1 MIKIGGAPPP
11 AEAVCGSEKKVQ
23 QCLFVGKEFVSWDFF
38 FFFFFFKISSDCKYK
53 YVPKCGAL
61 GKYKPLTVKAIL
73 GTTKLCLEDRRVAA
87 QVGGGR
93 CRSEGSPQTAPFWP
107 HAATR
112 VDCGHRESMQLY
124 TELLSAD
131 GTRHATRACTRIGTR
146 TQHTHTHGFRTKP
159 DTFSHVLMK
168 RPRAGCWAWLLN
180 LSLSR
185 TRCHHRTQ
193 GWRSEGTGDRGV
205 AGEWHAGLCLVAATP
220 REAVIM
226 SQW

>member
-1 MIKIGGAPPP
+1 MEQRNCAWRTGEWLPR
-11 AEAVCGSEKKVQ
+11 S
-23 QCLFVGKEFVSWDFF
+23 
-38 FFFFFFKISSDCKYK
+38 
-53 YVPKCGAL
+53 
-61 GKYKPLTVKAIL
+61 
-73 GTTKLCLEDRRVAA
+73 
-87 QVGGGR
+87 GGGR
-93 CRSEGSPQTAPFWP
+93 CRSEGSPQTAPFRP

-180 LSLSR
+180 LSR

-205 AGEWHAGLCLVAATP
+205 AGEWHVGLCLVAATP

-226 SQW
+226 SQWKGYPRRASGTAPGLCLCRSCRSSGHTPRSWPSR